1 MYGDAVASLSIAVTC
16 SMLAEDQS
24 EPPTETLRDAL
35 QRAIAAQ
42 ATHDIRQTRLQES
55 ATQSMV
61 AGALTIREAAEA
73 AGVPDLLAT
82 HWLMGG
88 THIAIAAAGQAPR

>member
-1 MYGDAVASLSIAVTC
+1 
-16 SMLAEDQS
+16 
-24 EPPTETLRDAL
+24 
-35 QRAIAAQ
+35 
-42 ATHDIRQTRLQES
+42 
-55 ATQSMV
+55 MV